1 VIVRTPRVLVA
12 RTYGEA
18 KSPIKIGGRIEVA
31 YGVDDMIEA
40 ASHRCDTTPTGYARL
55 LPR

>member
-1 VIVRTPRVLVA
+1 MLVA

-18 KSPIKIGGRIEVA
+18 KSPIKIGGSIEVA
-31 YGVDDMIEA
+31 HGVDDMIEA